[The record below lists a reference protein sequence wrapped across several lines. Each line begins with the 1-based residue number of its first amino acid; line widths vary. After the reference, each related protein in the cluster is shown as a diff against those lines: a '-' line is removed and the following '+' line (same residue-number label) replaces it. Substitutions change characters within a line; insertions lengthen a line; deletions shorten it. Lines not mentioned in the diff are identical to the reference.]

1 MPDNQFITTRTPG
14 SLTST
19 YDLAAH
25 VAAENPHPQYLLY
38 EDWVAS
44 SGEITDNMLQIHIK
58 DPDAHGDTYVKPS
71 ALNNYYTK
79 TEIDN
84 NIYTKSEI
92 DNNIYTK
99 AEVDELLKGVGTT
112 GITLYHDPITDA
124 DPTHAASM
132 QAANA
137 VYLYVREHETQ
148 FAQTATKT
156 KHLDSEGLELYAHR
170 VHEHSSSE
178 TWLNGFANKEH
189 THNWTDITNVPNF
202 DDLYALKSHTHE
214 GYVTHLELEMVGIYP
229 SAVIGTS
236 DRETDGSLIPFDF
249 NDNTTQG
256 NTTIDASTM
265 TTAINGPGGLGT
277 ISGSAYLEVIET
289 ILTEDNYD
297 VDPLVYGSRNCSQKL
312 TVNSNVYMR
321 TGTRA
326 SRSLSGDEEEVDLWT
341 FTAWQ
346 LVGGATITSNISDVD
361 SRVSVLEQNAIMFAR
376 HDFTSGSW
384 KQNASTQLYEYTFNT
399 NHFTSA
405 HIYMNETGGSVL
417 VDESVEVHIVGS
429 TEAGDI
435 NRQVKLVAP
444 QAFTGYIITLG

>member
-1 MPDNQFITTRTPG
+1 M
-14 SLTST
+14 
-19 YDLAAH
+19 
-25 VAAENPHPQYLLY
+25 
-38 EDWVAS
+38 
-44 SGEITDNMLQIHIK
+44 
-58 DPDAHGDTYVKPS
+58 
-71 ALNNYYTK
+71 
-79 TEIDN
+79 
-84 NIYTKSEI
+84 
-92 DNNIYTK
+92 
-99 AEVDELLKGVGTT
+99 
-112 GITLYHDPITDA
+112 
-124 DPTHAASM
+124 THM
-132 QAANA
+132 
-137 VYLYVREHETQ
+137 
-148 FAQTATKT
+148 
-156 KHLDSEGLELYAHR
+156 
-170 VHEHSSSE
+170 
-178 TWLNGFANKEH
+178 
-189 THNWTDITNVPNF
+189 
-202 DDLYALKSHTHE
+202 
-214 GYVTHLELEMVGIYP
+214 ELEMVGVYP

-236 DRETDGSLIPFDF
+236 DTEADGSLIPFDF

-312 TVNSNVYMR
+312 TVNNNVYMR

-326 SRSLSGDEEEVDLWT
+326 SRSLSGGEEEVDLWT

-376 HDFTSGSW
+376 HDFTAGSW
-384 KQNASTQLYEYTFNT
+384 KQNAGTQLYEYTFNT

-429 TEAGDI
+429 TKAGDI